1 MKTAACCFWNTFCLS
16 AVLLSTGRIN
26 CGIDGRLIGV
36 AETAEHAERML
47 AEELRYLSRDRM
59 RVVVLPSQFRQELQA
74 MASDVPV
81 A

>member
-1 MKTAACCFWNTFCLS
+1 MKTAACCFWKTFCVS

-36 AETAEHAERML
+36 AETPDHAERML
-47 AEELRYLSRDRM
+47 AEELRILSLDRM
-59 RVVVLPSQFRQELQA
+59 RVVVLPSRFRQELQA
-74 MASDVPV
+74 MAVDVAV